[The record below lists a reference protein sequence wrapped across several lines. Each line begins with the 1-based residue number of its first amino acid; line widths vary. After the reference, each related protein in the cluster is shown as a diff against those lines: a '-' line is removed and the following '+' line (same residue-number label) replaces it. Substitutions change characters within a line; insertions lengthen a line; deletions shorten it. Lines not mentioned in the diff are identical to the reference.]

1 MNTKEHKFTQPR
13 TPTRTRSGCPTTD
26 RPPVLRTRYRC
37 FTSEGRDQL
46 LWQPASLRTDDR
58 VPRFGY
64 TTFVIDAFAGLSTS
78 GWEAVA
84 GRARLLVA

>member
-1 MNTKEHKFTQPR
+1 
-13 TPTRTRSGCPTTD
+13 
-26 RPPVLRTRYRC
+26 
-37 FTSEGRDQL
+37 
-46 LWQPASLRTDDR
+46 